1 MKMKRMIASVLALLL
16 MVSLLPIG
24 VMAAEDNN
32 AGQTVDV
39 IASGDTMN
47 SNMGTVTTNNGEV
60 RSNHGTVETNNGTIE
75 FNYSGGTVSTNS
87 ENGTVETNREGTIKT
102 NNGTVNINDM
112 SGIIETNKGEV
123 LETGLGSI
131 VETNAKGGTVDTN
144 NGTVMTNNGTVT
156 TNNGNVSWNNGTVT
170 TNNGS
175 MDYNDATGTIETNN
189 YQVMCNEGTV
199 ETNAKGGKI
208 EDNSGTV
215 ETNNG
220 SMDYNHATG
229 IIETNKGEVLENGI
243 GSTVE
248 TNAKGGEIET
258 NNGTVGEKDENGNA
272 VADTG
277 NNGTIKTNN
286 GTVITNNETGTV
298 VTNAKGGEIETNNGT
313 VGVVD
318 RYESTPNGYGKPIP
332 EDGTGNF
339 GNIDI
344 NNGSLIVNH
353 EDATVGIN
361 NGDIELNYGD
371 IDTNNDYVAW
381 NYGTVETNTI
391 DGTVWNETTQDQN
404 GQNVTGTVTN
414 NYGTM
419 ITNTGK
425 VDEDGRSI
433 YKTEYGVQVQNTDGG
448 AGTKLLQAVENTIVK
463 LADLFKR
470 DGYELVGYNDITPE
484 PEYPDEDWD
493 GPVEYALNNNPSA
506 QELSATEFQA
516 TRPSILSLI
525 WKAIVKP
532 AAPSGSSGEPEPKTV
547 QNNIPTTLSAD
558 QVKVG
563 AYVRQGNLLFRIIEV
578 GDDYIRVATVPKLS
592 EQALA
597 DMLGFLKQH
606 LSDAQIAKI
615 NGEPALLEQE
625 LVTYFFGGTFEH
637 ISFYAAPDLFA

>member
-1 MKMKRMIASVLALLL
+1 MKMKRLLASVLALLL
-16 MVSLLPIG
+16 VVSLLPIG
-24 VMAAEDNN
+24 AMAAEDTK
-32 AGQTVDV
+32 AGQTVDE
-39 IASGDTMN
+39 IKSGDTMN
-47 SNMGTVTTNNGEV
+47 NNKGTVTTNNGTLKHNLSGGEV
-60 RSNHGTVETNNGTIE
+60 VTNNKDIT
-75 FNYSGGTVSTNS
+75 TNH
-87 ENGTVETNREGTIKT
+87 T
-102 NNGTVNINDM
+102 
-112 SGIIETNKGEV
+112 
-123 LETGLGSI
+123 
-131 VETNAKGGTVDTN
+131 GGTVDTN
-144 NGTVMTNNGTVT
+144 A
-156 TNNGNVSWNNGTVT
+156 S
-170 TNNGS
+170 
-175 MDYNDATGTIETNN
+175 TGTITENWGTVNDNSGSIKTNEAN
-189 YQVMCNEGTV
+189 PKEGKAGVVVVNNNSIGTNKGTV
-199 ETNAKGGKI
+199 ETNAEGGK
-208 EDNSGTV
+208 
-215 ETNNG
+215 
-220 SMDYNHATG
+220 
-229 IIETNKGEVLENGI
+229 
-243 GSTVE
+243 
-248 TNAKGGEIET
+248 IET

-272 VADTG
+272 VAGTG
-277 NNGTIKTNN
+277 NNGTIETNN
-286 GTVITNNETGTV
+286 GTVISNNEDGTV

-318 RYESTPNGYGKPIP
+318 EYETTPNGYGKPIP

-371 IDTNNDYVAW
+371 IDTNNDYVVWNYGTVETNNDYVVW

-506 QELSATEFQA
+506 QELSATEFHA

-578 GDDYIRVATVPKLS
+578 NDDYIRVATVPKLS
-592 EQALA
+592 EQDLA

>member
-1 MKMKRMIASVLALLL
+1 MTMKRLLASVLALLL
-16 MVSLLPIG
+16 VVSLLPIG
-24 VMAAEDNN
+24 AMADTVDNN
-32 AGQTVDV
+32 PAGKTVPE

-47 SNMGTVTTNNGEV
+47 KNMGTVTTN
-60 RSNHGTVETNNGTIE
+60 
-75 FNYSGGTVSTNS
+75 SGALN
-87 ENGTVETNREGTIKT
+87 ENK
-102 NNGTVNINDM
+102 
-112 SGIIETNKGEV
+112 
-123 LETGLGSI
+123 
-131 VETNAKGGTVDTN
+131 
-144 NGTVMTNNGTVT
+144 GTVT
-156 TNNGNVSWNNGTVT
+156 TNNGTLNSNQKDGVVGTNNQEITINHTGGTVGTNESKGTITENWGTVNDNSGSIKTNEANPKEGKAGVVVVNNNSIGTNKGTVETNAEGGKIETNNGTVGKKDDNGNAVAGT
-170 TNNGS
+170 GNN
-175 MDYNDATGTIETNN
+175 GTIETNN
-189 YQVMCNEGTV
+189 GTV
-199 ETNAKGGKI
+199 I
-208 EDNSGTV
+208 
-215 ETNNG
+215 TNN
-220 SMDYNHATG
+220 
-229 IIETNKGEVLENGI
+229 ET
-243 GSTVE
+243 
-248 TNAKGGEIET
+248 
-258 NNGTVGEKDENGNA
+258 GTVGEKDENGNA
-272 VADTG
+272 VAGTG
-277 NNGTIKTNN
+277 NNGTIETNN
-286 GTVITNNETGTV
+286 GTVISNNEDGTV

-318 RYESTPNGYGKPIP
+318 EYETTPNGYGKPIP

-371 IDTNNDYVAW
+371 IDTNNDYVVW

-506 QELSATEFQA
+506 QELSATEFHA

-578 GDDYIRVATVPKLS
+578 NDDYIRVATVPKLS
-592 EQALA
+592 EQDLA

-615 NGEPALLEQE
+615 NGEPKLLEQE
-625 LVTYFFGGTFEH
+625 LVTYFIGGRNEH
-637 ISFYAAPDLFA
+637 ISFYAARDLFA

>member
-1 MKMKRMIASVLALLL
+1 MKMKRLLASVLALLL

-24 VMAAEDNN
+24 AMAAEDTK
-32 AGQTVDV
+32 AGQTVDE
-39 IASGDTMN
+39 IKSGDTMN
-47 SNMGTVTTNNGEV
+47 NNKGTVTTNNGTLKH
-60 RSNHGTVETNNGTIE
+60 NL
-75 FNYSGGTVSTNS
+75 SGGEVVTNYKDI
-87 ENGTVETNREGTIKT
+87 TTNHT
-102 NNGTVNINDM
+102 
-112 SGIIETNKGEV
+112 
-123 LETGLGSI
+123 
-131 VETNAKGGTVDTN
+131 GGTVDTN
-144 NGTVMTNNGTVT
+144 A
-156 TNNGNVSWNNGTVT
+156 S
-170 TNNGS
+170 
-175 MDYNDATGTIETNN
+175 TGTITENWGTVNDNSGSIKTNEAN
-189 YQVMCNEGTV
+189 PKEGKAGVVVVNNNSIGTNKGTV
-199 ETNAKGGKI
+199 ETNAEGGK
-208 EDNSGTV
+208 
-215 ETNNG
+215 
-220 SMDYNHATG
+220 
-229 IIETNKGEVLENGI
+229 
-243 GSTVE
+243 
-248 TNAKGGEIET
+248 IET
-258 NNGTVGEKDENGNA
+258 NNGTVGKKDDNGNA
-272 VADTG
+272 VAGTG
-277 NNGTIKTNN
+277 NNGTIETNN

-298 VTNAKGGEIETNNGT
+298 GEKDENGNAVAGTGNNGTIETNNGT
-313 VGVVD
+313 VI
-318 RYESTPNGYGKPIP
+318 SNN
-332 EDGTGNF
+332 EDG
-339 GNIDI
+339 
-344 NNGSLIVNH
+344 
-353 EDATVGIN
+353 TVGIN

-371 IDTNNDYVAW
+371 IDTNNDYVVW

-391 DGTVWNETTQDQN
+391 DGTVWNETTMDQN
-404 GQNVTGTVTN
+404 GENVTGTVTN

-419 ITNTGK
+419 FTNTGK

-506 QELSATEFQA
+506 QELSATEFHA

-563 AYVRQGNLLFRIIEV
+563 AYVRRGNLLFRIIEV

>member
-1 MKMKRMIASVLALLL
+1 MKMKRLLASVLALLL
-16 MVSLLPIG
+16 VVSLLPIG
-24 VMAAEDNN
+24 AMAAEDTK
-32 AGQTVDV
+32 AGQTVDE
-39 IASGDTMN
+39 IKSGDTMN
-47 SNMGTVTTNNGEV
+47 NNKGTVTTNNGTLKHNLSGGEV
-60 RSNHGTVETNNGTIE
+60 VTNNKDIT
-75 FNYSGGTVSTNS
+75 TNH
-87 ENGTVETNREGTIKT
+87 T
-102 NNGTVNINDM
+102 
-112 SGIIETNKGEV
+112 
-123 LETGLGSI
+123 
-131 VETNAKGGTVDTN
+131 GGTVDTN
-144 NGTVMTNNGTVT
+144 ASTGTFTENWGTVNDNSGSIKTNEANPKEGKAGVVVVNNNSIGT
-156 TNNGNVSWNNGTVT
+156 NK
-170 TNNGS
+170 
-175 MDYNDATGTIETNN
+175 
-189 YQVMCNEGTV
+189 GTV
-199 ETNAKGGKI
+199 ETNAEGGK
-208 EDNSGTV
+208 
-215 ETNNG
+215 
-220 SMDYNHATG
+220 
-229 IIETNKGEVLENGI
+229 
-243 GSTVE
+243 
-248 TNAKGGEIET
+248 IET
-258 NNGTVGEKDENGNA
+258 NNGTVGKKDDNGNA
-272 VADTG
+272 VAGTG
-277 NNGTIKTNN
+277 NNGTIETNN
-286 GTVITNNETGTV
+286 GTVISNNEDGTV
-298 VTNAKGGEIETNNGT
+298 VTNAQGGEIETNNGT

-318 RYESTPNGYGKPIP
+318 EYETTPNGYGKPIP

-371 IDTNNDYVAW
+371 IDTNNDYVVW

-506 QELSATEFQA
+506 QELSATEFHA

-578 GDDYIRVATVPKLS
+578 NDDYIRVATVPKLS
-592 EQALA
+592 EQDLA

>member
-1 MKMKRMIASVLALLL
+1 MKMKRLLASVLALLL
-16 MVSLLPIG
+16 VVSLLPIG
-24 VMAAEDNN
+24 AMAAEDTK
-32 AGQTVDV
+32 AGQTVDE
-39 IASGDTMN
+39 IKSGDTMN
-47 SNMGTVTTNNGEV
+47 NNKGTVTTNNGTLKHNLSGGEV
-60 RSNHGTVETNNGTIE
+60 VTNNKDIT
-75 FNYSGGTVSTNS
+75 TNH
-87 ENGTVETNREGTIKT
+87 T
-102 NNGTVNINDM
+102 
-112 SGIIETNKGEV
+112 
-123 LETGLGSI
+123 
-131 VETNAKGGTVDTN
+131 GGTVDTN
-144 NGTVMTNNGTVT
+144 ASTGTITENWGTVNDNSGSIKTNEANPKEGKAGVVVVNNNSIGTNKGTVETNAEGGKIETNNGTVGKKDD
-156 TNNGNVSWNNGTVT
+156 NGNAVAGTGNN
-170 TNNGS
+170 
-175 MDYNDATGTIETNN
+175 GTIETNN
-189 YQVMCNEGTV
+189 GTV
-199 ETNAKGGKI
+199 I
-208 EDNSGTV
+208 
-215 ETNNG
+215 TNN
-220 SMDYNHATG
+220 
-229 IIETNKGEVLENGI
+229 ET
-243 GSTVE
+243 
-248 TNAKGGEIET
+248 
-258 NNGTVGEKDENGNA
+258 GTVGEKDENGNA
-272 VADTG
+272 VAGTG
-277 NNGTIKTNN
+277 NNGTIETNN
-286 GTVITNNETGTV
+286 GTVISNNEDGTV

-318 RYESTPNGYGKPIP
+318 EYETTPNGYGKPIP

-371 IDTNNDYVAW
+371 IDTNNDYVVWNYGTVETNNDYVVW

-506 QELSATEFQA
+506 QELSATEFHA

-578 GDDYIRVATVPKLS
+578 NDDSIRVVIVGKLS

-625 LVTYFFGGTFEH
+625 LVTYFIGGTFEH

>member
-1 MKMKRMIASVLALLL
+1 MKMKRLLASVLALLL
-16 MVSLLPIG
+16 VVSLLPIG
-24 VMAAEDNN
+24 VMAADDNN

-75 FNYSGGTVSTNS
+75 YNYYGGTVSTNS
-87 ENGTVETNREGTIKT
+87 ENGIVETNYGGTIET
-102 NNGTVNINDM
+102 NNGAVETN
-112 SGIIETNKGEV
+112 SLGTIETNNGKV
-123 LETGLGSI
+123 LETGLGS
-131 VETNAKGGTVDTN
+131 
-144 NGTVMTNNGTVT
+144 
-156 TNNGNVSWNNGTVT
+156 
-170 TNNGS
+170 
-175 MDYNDATGTIETNN
+175 
-189 YQVMCNEGTV
+189 TV
-199 ETNAKGGKI
+199 ETNAKDGKI
-208 EDNSGTV
+208 ENNSGTV
-215 ETNNG
+215 GKKDENGNAVADTGNNGTININYGTVITNNE
-220 SMDYNHATG
+220 TG
-229 IIETNKGEVLENGI
+229 
-243 GSTVE
+243 TVE

-419 ITNTGK
+419 ITNTGE
-425 VDEDGRSI
+425 VGEDDRSI

-615 NGEPALLEQE
+615 NGEPKLLEQE

>member
-1 MKMKRMIASVLALLL
+1 MKMKRLLASVLALLL
-16 MVSLLPIG
+16 VVSLLPIG
-24 VMAAEDNN
+24 AMAAEDTK
-32 AGQTVDV
+32 AGQTVDE
-39 IASGDTMN
+39 IKSGDTMN
-47 SNMGTVTTNNGEV
+47 NNKGTVTTNNGTLKHNLSGGEV
-60 RSNHGTVETNNGTIE
+60 VTNNKDIT
-75 FNYSGGTVSTNS
+75 TNH
-87 ENGTVETNREGTIKT
+87 T
-102 NNGTVNINDM
+102 
-112 SGIIETNKGEV
+112 
-123 LETGLGSI
+123 
-131 VETNAKGGTVDTN
+131 GGTVDTN
-144 NGTVMTNNGTVT
+144 ASTGTITENWGTVNDNSGSIKTNEANPKEGKAGVVVVNNNSIGTNKGTVETNAEGGKIETNNGTVGKKDD
-156 TNNGNVSWNNGTVT
+156 NGNAVAGTGNN
-170 TNNGS
+170 
-175 MDYNDATGTIETNN
+175 GTIETNN
-189 YQVMCNEGTV
+189 GTV
-199 ETNAKGGKI
+199 I
-208 EDNSGTV
+208 
-215 ETNNG
+215 TNN
-220 SMDYNHATG
+220 
-229 IIETNKGEVLENGI
+229 ET
-243 GSTVE
+243 
-248 TNAKGGEIET
+248 
-258 NNGTVGEKDENGNA
+258 GTVGEKDENGNA
-272 VADTG
+272 VAGTG
-277 NNGTIKTNN
+277 NNGTIETNN
-286 GTVITNNETGTV
+286 GTVISNNEDGTV

-318 RYESTPNGYGKPIP
+318 EYETTPNGYGKPIP

-371 IDTNNDYVAW
+371 IDTNNDYVVWNYGTVETNNDYVVW

-506 QELSATEFQA
+506 QELSATEFHA

-578 GDDYIRVATVPKLS
+578 NDDYIRVATVPKLS
-592 EQALA
+592 EQDLA

>member
-1 MKMKRMIASVLALLL
+1 MKMKRLLASVLALLL
-16 MVSLLPIG
+16 VVSLLPIG
-24 VMAAEDNN
+24 AMAAEDTK
-32 AGQTVDV
+32 AGQTVDE
-39 IASGDTMN
+39 IKSGDTMN
-47 SNMGTVTTNNGEV
+47 NNKGTVTTNNGTLKHNLSGGEV
-60 RSNHGTVETNNGTIE
+60 VTNNKDIT
-75 FNYSGGTVSTNS
+75 TNH
-87 ENGTVETNREGTIKT
+87 T
-102 NNGTVNINDM
+102 
-112 SGIIETNKGEV
+112 
-123 LETGLGSI
+123 
-131 VETNAKGGTVDTN
+131 GGTVDTN
-144 NGTVMTNNGTVT
+144 A
-156 TNNGNVSWNNGTVT
+156 S
-170 TNNGS
+170 
-175 MDYNDATGTIETNN
+175 TGTITENWGTVNDNSGSIKTNEAN
-189 YQVMCNEGTV
+189 PKEGKAGVVVVNNNSIGTNKGTV
-199 ETNAKGGKI
+199 ETNAKDGKI
-208 EDNSGTV
+208 

-220 SMDYNHATG
+220 TVGKKD
-229 IIETNKGEVLENGI
+229 ENG
-243 GSTVE
+243 
-248 TNAKGGEIET
+248 NAVANTGNNGTIET
-258 NNGTVGEKDENGNA
+258 NNGTVITNNETGTVGEKDENGNA
-272 VADTG
+272 VAGTG
-277 NNGTIKTNN
+277 NNGTIETNN
-286 GTVITNNETGTV
+286 GTVISNNEDGTV

-318 RYESTPNGYGKPIP
+318 EYETTPNGYGKPIP

-371 IDTNNDYVAW
+371 IDTNNDYVVWNYGTVETNNDYVVW

-506 QELSATEFQA
+506 QELSATEFHA

-578 GDDYIRVATVPKLS
+578 NDDYIRVATVPKLS
-592 EQALA
+592 EQDLA

>member
-1 MKMKRMIASVLALLL
+1 MKMKRLLASVLALLL

-24 VMAAEDNN
+24 VMAADDNN

-87 ENGTVETNREGTIKT
+87 QNGTVETNREGTIKT
-102 NNGTVNINDM
+102 NNGTVNINEM

-123 LETGLGSI
+123 LENGIGSI

-156 TNNGNVSWNNGTVT
+156 TNNGNVTGNNGTVT

-189 YQVMCNEGTV
+189 YQVICNEGTV

-208 EDNSGTV
+208 E
-215 ETNNG
+215 
-220 SMDYNHATG
+220 
-229 IIETNKGEVLENGI
+229 
-243 GSTVE
+243 
-248 TNAKGGEIET
+248 T
-258 NNGTVGEKDENGNA
+258 NNGTVGEKDKDGNA
-272 VADTG
+272 VAGTG

-286 GTVITNNETGTV
+286 GTVISNNAGGTV
-298 VTNAKGGEIETNNGT
+298 VTNAKDGKIETNNGT
-313 VGVVD
+313 VETNAKGG
-318 RYESTPNGYGKPIP
+318 E
-332 EDGTGNF
+332 
-339 GNIDI
+339 IDI

-371 IDTNNDYVAW
+371 IDTNNDYVVWNYGTVETNNDYVVW

-506 QELSATEFQA
+506 QELSATEFHA

>member
-1 MKMKRMIASVLALLL
+1 MKMKRLLASVLALLL
-16 MVSLLPIG
+16 VVSLLPIG
-24 VMAAEDNN
+24 AMAAVDTK
-32 AGQTVDV
+32 AGQTVDE
-39 IASGDTMN
+39 IKSGDTMN
-47 SNMGTVTTNNGEV
+47 NN
-60 RSNHGTVETNNGTIE
+60 
-75 FNYSGGTVSTNS
+75 
-87 ENGTVETNREGTIKT
+87 K
-102 NNGTVNINDM
+102 
-112 SGIIETNKGEV
+112 
-123 LETGLGSI
+123 
-131 VETNAKGGTVDTN
+131 
-144 NGTVMTNNGTVT
+144 GTVT
-156 TNNGNVSWNNGTVT
+156 TNNGNLNHNLLGGEVVTNNKDITTNHTGGTVKTNASNGTITENWGTVNDNSGSIKTNEANPKEGKAGVVVVNNNSIGTNKGTVETNAEGGKIETNNGTVGKKDDNGNAVAGT
-170 TNNGS
+170 GNN
-175 MDYNDATGTIETNN
+175 GTIETNN
-189 YQVMCNEGTV
+189 GTV
-199 ETNAKGGKI
+199 I
-208 EDNSGTV
+208 
-215 ETNNG
+215 TNN
-220 SMDYNHATG
+220 
-229 IIETNKGEVLENGI
+229 ET
-243 GSTVE
+243 
-248 TNAKGGEIET
+248 
-258 NNGTVGEKDENGNA
+258 GTVGEKDENGNA
-272 VADTG
+272 VAGTG
-277 NNGTIKTNN
+277 NNGTIETNN
-286 GTVITNNETGTV
+286 GTVISNNEDGTV

-318 RYESTPNGYGKPIP
+318 EYETTPNGYGKPIP

-371 IDTNNDYVAW
+371 IDTNNDYVVW

-506 QELSATEFQA
+506 QELSATEFHA

-578 GDDYIRVATVPKLS
+578 NDDYIRVATVPKLS
-592 EQALA
+592 EQDLA